1 MLLSMLNCEVLQLKT
16 GYNHYIR
23 TNESNDVIH
32 GFSDAFET
40 PEPGDILVL
49 ENGPRHF
56 QEAFP
61 ESLRNERGQF
71 RFRWQDGQIV
81 ERSQQELDDEWA
93 QRPPAPPTLQQRV
106 EAAEQALIALMEA
119 MSDV

>member
-1 MLLSMLNCEVLQLKT
+1 MRT

-23 TNESNDVIH
+23 TNETGEIIH
-32 GFSDAFET
+32 GFSDAFEQ
-40 PEPGDILVL
+40 PQDGDILVR

-56 QEAFP
+56 HEAFP

-93 QRPPAPPTLQQRV
+93 QRPPEPPTLEERL
-106 EAAEQALIALMEA
+106 EASEEALRALMEA
-119 MSDV
+119 MNDV

>member
-1 MLLSMLNCEVLQLKT
+1 MRT

-23 TNESNDVIH
+23 TNEAGEIIH
-32 GFSDAFET
+32 GFSGAFEQ
-40 PEPGDILVL
+40 PQDGDILIC
-49 ENGPRHF
+49 EDGPRHF
-56 QEAFP
+56 HEAFP
-61 ESLRNERGQF
+61 DPLQNERGQF